1 MKIAPNVF
9 FQMAKP
15 KDIDFLL
22 LGKTG
27 VGKSATGNSVLGRKA
42 FRSEANTMSVTFQ
55 SQKEIATY
63 VDGRRLLVVDAPGLQ
78 DTGAGS
84 KKEGRKM
91 FMRAIKEAMV
101 MNPEGYHAF
110 LLTLRFGSR
119 FTAEDSDTIQYL
131 REVFGDAFVRTYC
144 IIIMTYGD
152 NFKKGVEEGDIIQES
167 VGDWCKAQEGDFLK
181 LFEEVLER
189 VLLFNNYGD
198 SEIKATQLKDLVDM
212 VDEKMLTGR
221 RYTNEKFQKVL
232 KSQQQTVAEDQTII
246 PLTRARDETSLIFQE
261 MERYEKE
268 PNVDKQIVAFE
279 KVCERIKALVENI
292 DKEEHKSPELLSL
305 RVVAADKQK
314 YVEMKVETL
323 KLRREIDDKK
333 REDEEN
339 KKLQA
344 EQAEQKKQAEKEQ
357 KKEEEELRKR
367 LEEQKKQAKKE
378 QKKQEEEFR
387 KRQEE
392 QKKREQ
398 ELKKENQ
405 RLNESY
411 QRARDEINEKE
422 GKSIWNRMSSWFTSW
437 W

>member
-1 MKIAPNVF
+1 MKIASNLF

-27 VGKSATGNSVLGRKA
+27 VGKSSTGNSVLGRKA
-42 FRSEANTMSVTFQ
+42 FRSVPSMTSVTFQ

-78 DTGAGS
+78 DTAARS

-91 FMRAIKEAMV
+91 FLNAINEAMV

-119 FTAEDSDTIQYL
+119 FTAEDLDTIQYL
-131 REVFGDAFVRTYC
+131 REVFGDTFARTYC
-144 IIIMTYGD
+144 IIIMTNGD
-152 NFKKGVEEGDIIQES
+152 DFKRGVEGGDIIEES
-167 VGDWCKAQEGDFLK
+167 IEDWCKAQKGDFLK

-189 VLLFNNYGD
+189 VLLFDNKGEQ
-198 SEIKATQLKDLVDM
+198 EIKATQLKDLVDM

-232 KSQQQTVAEDQTII
+232 KSQQQAVEEDQTIM

-268 PNVDKQIVAFE
+268 PNVDEQIVAFE
-279 KVCERIKALVENI
+279 NVCERIKALVANI
-292 DKEEHKSPELLSL
+292 DKEEHKSPELGNL

-323 KLRREIDDKK
+323 KLRRDKK
-333 REDEEN
+333 RG
-339 KKLQA
+339 
-344 EQAEQKKQAEKEQ
+344 
-357 KKEEEELRKR
+357 
-367 LEEQKKQAKKE
+367 
-378 QKKQEEEFR
+378 
-387 KRQEE
+387 QEE

-422 GKSIWNRMSSWFTSW
+422 GKSIWNRVSSWITSW
-437 W
+437 WQ